1 MSGALASSSPLF
13 TTLYGL
19 CALLADRGSCDNP
32 IQVDTPTSLMLNPC
46 DLWDSTA
53 SNSDDVVMLISP
65 SSTAREL
72 TVVTSGQD
80 SELYVFTECPT
91 STGSSSKVGLFLHKN
106 NFGFLHRELY
116 LGRCTIANAEE
127 QVFEVL
133 LQCLVHLKAMQAVAA
148 AVVGVSYSIGALE
161 PSSPLQQLPA
171 FADLLPE

>member
-65 SSTAREL
+65 SNTAREL

-80 SELYVFTECPT
+80 TELYVFTECPA
-91 STGSSSKVGLFLHKN
+91 STGSFSQVRPIF
-106 NFGFLHRELY
+106 
-116 LGRCTIANAEE
+116 LGR
-127 QVFEVL
+127 L
-133 LQCLVHLKAMQAVAA
+133 D
-148 AVVGVSYSIGALE
+148 
-161 PSSPLQQLPA
+161 SS
-171 FADLLPE
+171 